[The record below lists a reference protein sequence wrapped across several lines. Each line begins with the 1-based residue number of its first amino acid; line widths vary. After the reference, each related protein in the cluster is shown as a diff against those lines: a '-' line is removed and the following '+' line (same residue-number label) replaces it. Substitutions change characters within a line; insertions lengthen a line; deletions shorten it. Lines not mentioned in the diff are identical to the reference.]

1 MPTRFI
7 IASLAV
13 VCAFVG
19 PAAGDEIFFKNG
31 DHLTG
36 KVLTADGGKLVV
48 DTAVAGKI
56 TIDMKTV
63 KTFTTVAPIEIH
75 LSNGTVI
82 KQRVAAAPA
91 GQFATAPNG
100 PLAQQNFA
108 ISAIAAVN
116 PPAPKPWSGH
126 VTATG
131 TLARGNTNSETFTLI
146 GHVQRFVTDN
156 QLTLDA
162 GYNYQRQAPV
172 GGGPEKR
179 TEDNW
184 FFEAEDKDLFTKKF
198 YSYVDARV
206 ERDLLAN
213 LSLRLTPGAG
223 LGYFWF
229 NNPKDFTFS
238 TEAGI
243 SWVYRSFSNDGTQ
256 DSVGARVAYDL
267 VKVINDKVSIFHDF
281 QIFPAFDA
289 IDDFFLIT
297 DVGIRTKLTD
307 HLYSEFRIDFRH
319 DQRPAPGAQPDDTL
333 YSAGL
338 GWTF

>member
-13 VCAFVG
+13 VCALVG
-19 PAAGDEIFFKNG
+19 PVMGDEIFFKNG

-36 KVLTADGGKLVV
+36 KILSADGGKLVI

-56 TIDMKTV
+56 SVDMKTV

-75 LSNGTVI
+75 LNNGTVI
-82 KQRVAAAPA
+82 HQAVTSGPD
-91 GQFATAPNG
+91 GQFRTAPNG
-100 PLAQQNFA
+100 PLAQQNFPIA
-108 ISAIAAVN
+108 AIAVVN
-116 PPAPKPWSGH
+116 PPTPKPWSGH
-126 VTATG
+126 VTLTG
-131 TLARGNTNSETFTLI
+131 AVARGNTNSEMVNLI
-146 GHVQRFVTDN
+146 GHVQRSVTDN
-156 QLTLDA
+156 LLTLDA

-198 YSYVDARV
+198 YGYVDARV
-206 ERDLLAN
+206 ERDLLAD

-223 LGYFWF
+223 LGYYWF

-256 DSVGARVAYDL
+256 DSVAARAAYDL

-281 QIFPAFDA
+281 QIFPAFDS

-297 DVGIRTKLTD
+297 DVGIRAKLTD

-319 DQRPAPGAQPDDTL
+319 DQRPAPGAQQDDTL

-338 GWTF
+338 GLTF